1 MKETV
6 NVSIASQ
13 AFTLDKD
20 AYEVLSTY
28 LKEVRENI
36 SADDNETMADVE
48 SRLAELFRE
57 KKPSAIMVIS
67 LSDVRA
73 AMAQLG
79 TPEDFGET
87 QCKVDDS
94 DAKEQ
99 STAEHRLVRSRN
111 DRVFAG
117 VCGGLAEYLGL
128 DVQLLR
134 LATLLLILLGGLSI
148 WVYVILWIVIPEAP
162 MTTKQT
168 K

>member
-28 LKEVRENI
+28 LKEVREHI

-73 AMAQLG
+73 AMHNSARRKTSARRSARL
-79 TPEDFGET
+79 TIAT
-87 QCKVDDS
+87 Q
-94 DAKEQ
+94 
-99 STAEHRLVRSRN
+99 RN
-111 DRVFAG
+111 KARRNTV
-117 VCGGLAEYLGL
+117 L
-128 DVQLLR
+128 
-134 LATLLLILLGGLSI
+134 
-148 WVYVILWIVIPEAP
+148 
-162 MTTKQT
+162 
-168 K
+168 

>member
-20 AYEVLSTY
+20 AYEELSAY
-28 LKEVRENI
+28 LKEIRKHI
-36 SADDNETMADVE
+36 SADDSETMVDVE

-57 KKPSAIMVIS
+57 KKPSSMMVIS
-67 LSDVRA
+67 LGDVRA

-79 TPEDFGET
+79 TPNDFGEQQRYDT
-87 QCKVDDS
+87 ADTG
-94 DAKEQ
+94 DARPKDR
-99 STAEHRLVRSRN
+99 RLVRSRT
-111 DRVFAG
+111 DRVLAG
-117 VCGGLAEYLGL
+117 VCGGLAEYLGC

-162 MTTKQT
+162 VTTKQT

>member
-20 AYEVLSTY
+20 AYEVLSAY
-28 LKEVRENI
+28 LKEVRKHI
-36 SADDNETMADVE
+36 SADDNETMVDVE

-57 KKPSAIMVIS
+57 KKPSSMMVIS

-79 TPEDFGET
+79 TPNDFGE
-87 QCKVDDS
+87 QQYDPVDTD
-94 DAKEQ
+94 DAQPK
-99 STAEHRLVRSRN
+99 EHRLVRSRT
-111 DRVFAG
+111 DRVLAG
-117 VCGGLAEYLGL
+117 VCGGLAEYLGF

-162 MTTKQT
+162 LTTKQM